1 LPLTFYSSVND
12 LPPFEDYSMANR
24 TYRYFSGTPLY
35 PFGYGLSYSEFKYS
49 NVKLSVKRL
58 NAGRPLTVQADVRN
72 TSNRDGD
79 EVLEVYLTYP
89 KISGAPK
96 RALCGFARVHVAAG
110 KSEHVRLTIDPR
122 SLSHVNEAGD
132 RLVSAGAYSLSV
144 GGGQPGTGAQVVE
157 TPLTISGE
165 SRLPE

>member
-1 LPLTFYSSVND
+1 
-12 LPPFEDYSMANR
+12 
-24 TYRYFSGTPLY
+24 
-35 PFGYGLSYSEFKYS
+35 
-49 NVKLSVKRL
+49 
-58 NAGRPLTVQADVRN
+58 VQADVSN
-72 TSNRDGD
+72 TSKRDGD

-89 KISGAPK
+89 QMSGAPK

-110 KSEHVRLTIDPR
+110 KTEHVRLNIDPR

-132 RLVSAGAYSLSV
+132 RLISAGVYSLSV

-157 TPLTISGE
+157 TPFTIRGE